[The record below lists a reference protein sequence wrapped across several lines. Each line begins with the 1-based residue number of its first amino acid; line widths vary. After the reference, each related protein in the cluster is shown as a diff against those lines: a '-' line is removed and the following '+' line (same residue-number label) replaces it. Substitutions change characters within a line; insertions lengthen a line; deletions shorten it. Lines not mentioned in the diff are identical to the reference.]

1 MKSFIKVLP
10 DLTALAKLISSI
22 FIEYVRF
29 DPDSGP
35 LHLLILLSRMFIPQK
50 DR

>member
-10 DLTALAKLISSI
+10 DLTALAKLISV

-35 LHLLILLSRMFIPQK
+35 LHLLILLSRTFIPQK